1 MKAKELHLNFYR
13 ALIFGPA
20 TWYLF
25 FKGHYYP
32 KEFFNQWQPISFYQL
47 LSGPIDSE
55 LLSLIEWSWFLIS
68 LFAFISLFPKLKLK
82 HYFSP
87 LSKIG
92 SILGIIYLGHDYNF
106 GRVYHGTHLYL
117 GVCLLLAF
125 APKNKADQ
133 PEFHN
138 DLWHIELI
146 KIFIVFL
153 LACAGLQKLAAGGM
167 SWFTTDALFIKL
179 ATLPSHTWMAS
190 ALLKAPLWIFKI
202 LAFIIVIGVQVSA
215 PLALWGKKTGLAY
228 LFLWCLFHLGATHIY
243 SVGSSFYSQI
253 FCYFIFFPTTYLLQR
268 KPAKIL

>member
-1 MKAKELHLNFYR
+1 MKAKELHLSFYR
-13 ALIFGPA
+13 ALLFGPA

-32 KEFFNQWQPISFYQL
+32 KDFFNQWQPISFYQL
-47 LSGPIDSE
+47 LQAPISAT
-55 LLSLIEWSWFLIS
+55 LLNVIQWSWFLVS
-68 LFAFISLFPKLKLK
+68 FFAFISLFPKLERK

-87 LSKIG
+87 LAKIA
-92 SILGIIYLGHDYNF
+92 SILGMIYLGHDYNF

-125 APKNKADQ
+125 APKNKSNH
-133 PEFHN
+133 PEYQN

-153 LACAGLQKLAAGGM
+153 LCCAGLQKLAAGGM

-179 ATLPSHTWMAS
+179 ATLPSHTWMATT
-190 ALLKAPLWIFKI
+190 LLKAPLWVFKV

-215 PLALWGKKTGLAY
+215 PLALLGKRIGLAY
-228 LFLWCLFHLGATHIY
+228 LILWSLFHLGATHIY

-253 FCYFIFFPTTYLLQR
+253 FCYLIFFPTTYLFKKKR
-268 KPAKIL
+268 IRI